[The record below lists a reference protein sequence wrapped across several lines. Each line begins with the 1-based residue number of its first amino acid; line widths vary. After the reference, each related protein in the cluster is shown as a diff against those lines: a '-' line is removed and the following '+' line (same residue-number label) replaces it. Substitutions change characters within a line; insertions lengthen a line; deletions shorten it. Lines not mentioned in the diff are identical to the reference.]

1 MPVPLNT
8 ADLSTA
14 VRLTPLVSID
24 LIIRDSSKRVLLG
37 LRTNEPAKGVYFVPG
52 GRIWK
57 DERIRDAFARILKS
71 ETNYSSTIDQARFRG
86 PHEHFYQEN
95 RFGDPISR
103 SRRARRFMAK
113 TSAHSNYDSAFGDG
127 GNWRWYDRLR
137 QWSWWP
143 PIFSTQL
150 RLRSRSCGRSVD
162 DGRPGLSRYRP
173 H

>member
-1 MPVPLNT
+1 M
-8 ADLSTA
+8 
-14 VRLTPLVSID
+14 SID

-95 RFGDPISR
+95 RFGDPGYGTHYVVLAYELRIG
-103 SRRARRFMAK
+103 A
-113 TSAHSNYDSAFGDG
+113 TS
-127 GNWRWYDRLR
+127 
-137 QWSWWP
+137 
-143 PIFSTQL
+143 QL
-150 RLRSRSCGRSVD
+150 RTDPQHSEYVWWAEPAILASDKVHENTKAYFR
-162 DGRPGLSRYRP
+162 
-173 H
+173 